1 MKYKAS
7 PESSLASAKRKRGR
21 PRMNSTNDQS
31 TSSTHEDTDTNNPHH
46 MDESDSYELESE
58 ISGRKEAASS
68 SETKPIYNEGHEKEN
83 REEKKEKTITATTEQ
98 QNRPSIKMKFKRSL
112 EENNQFTSQL
122 QNVENTIIIKEIEI
136 GNKTNQNSYKIQS
149 NIKPIR

>member
-1 MKYKAS
+1 
-7 PESSLASAKRKRGR
+7 
-21 PRMNSTNDQS
+21 MNSTNDQS

-46 MDESDSYELESE
+46 MDESDTSPSYQLESE
-58 ISGRKEAASS
+58 ISRRKAAASTGS
-68 SETKPIYNEGHEKEN
+68 SETTKPSTDNEGHEKEN
-83 REEKKEKTITATTEQ
+83 REEKKKEETAITGTTEQQ

-136 GNKTNQNSYKIQS
+136 GNSS
-149 NIKPIR
+149 NKSKL

>member
-1 MKYKAS
+1 
-7 PESSLASAKRKRGR
+7 
-21 PRMNSTNDQS
+21 MNSTNDQS

-46 MDESDSYELESE
+46 MDESGTSPSYELESE
-58 ISGRKEAASS
+58 MSRRKAATSTDS
-68 SETKPIYNEGHEKEN
+68 RETTKPSTDNEGHEKEN
-83 REEKKEKTITATTEQ
+83 REEKKKAETIITGTTEQQ

-136 GNKTNQNSYKIQS
+136 GNSSS
-149 NIKPIR
+149 NKSKL

>member
-7 PESSLASAKRKRGR
+7 PESSLASVKRKRGR

-46 MDESDSYELESE
+46 MDESDTSPSYELESE
-58 ISGRKEAASS
+58 ISRRKEVASI
-68 SETKPIYNEGHEKEN
+68 SETKPIDKEGHEKEN
-83 REEKKEKTITATTEQ
+83 REEKKEETVATEQ

-136 GNKTNQNSYKIQS
+136 GNSAKSKLL
-149 NIKPIR
+149 